1 MRQSVSPKCQ
11 KAQGMS
17 EFPERV
23 YTQTEVEKAKELI
36 KEGYKHRLTVRGSSR
51 FRNKV
56 REARELVK
64 VAGYYDFLRTY
75 IRRIEE
81 IDGLTQLRQADAV
94 IWANKYAVDNSADAA
109 SLFVQKADSMKKYL
123 ESELYYGDEAEK
135 RSGQKRIEFL
145 QVLSSKSK
153 DKKVIEECDR
163 LLKMWNESSLVY

>member
-1 MRQSVSPKCQ
+1 L
-11 KAQGMS
+11 S

-23 YTQTEVEKAKELI
+23 YTQIEVEKAKELI
-36 KEGYKHRLTVRGSSR
+36 RKGYKHRLAIRGSSM

-56 REARELVK
+56 REALELVK

-94 IWANKYAVDNSADAA
+94 IWANKYAVENSADAA
-109 SLFVQKADSMKKYL
+109 SFFVQKADSMKTYL
-123 ESELYYGDEAEK
+123 GGELYYGGEAEK
-135 RSGQKRIEFL
+135 RSDQKRIEFL
-145 QVLSSKSK
+145 QVLRSRSK

-163 LLKMWNESSLVY
+163 LLEMWNDSSLVY